1 MKNKNK
7 KMIKIINKKEKVRF
21 FGDNTIHKVKNSP
34 PKIISLI
41 DNNKI
46 FINQKQFELALF
58 LLSFRGLNDVNLIML
73 LQ

>member
-1 MKNKNK
+1 MIICTLINDKYLLFLYFIKSFMKNKNK

-46 FINQKQFELALF
+46 FINQK
-58 LLSFRGLNDVNLIML
+58 
-73 LQ
+73 

>member
-1 MKNKNK
+1 MIICTLINDKYLLFLYFIKSVMKNKNK
-7 KMIKIINKKEKVRF
+7 KMIKIKIINKKEKVRF

-46 FINQKQFELALF
+46 FINQK
-58 LLSFRGLNDVNLIML
+58 
-73 LQ
+73 

>member
-46 FINQKQFELALF
+46 FINQK
-58 LLSFRGLNDVNLIML
+58 
-73 LQ
+73 